1 MHAYQFFTIG
11 READGDQYILL
22 ERTHNSL
29 AWSRGKRF
37 LIFKNMFFAGPIT
50 SKAKP
55 NQDASFLR
63 KCTCSTGIHRGPPPP
78 PHIPIVWDPF
88 CC

>member
-37 LIFKNMFFAGPIT
+37 LIFKNMRSALVLQQVKDPAL
-50 SKAKP
+50 SQP
-55 NQDASFLR
+55 
-63 KCTCSTGIHRGPPPP
+63 CHCSSSVH
-78 PHIPIVWDPF
+78 
-88 CC
+88 